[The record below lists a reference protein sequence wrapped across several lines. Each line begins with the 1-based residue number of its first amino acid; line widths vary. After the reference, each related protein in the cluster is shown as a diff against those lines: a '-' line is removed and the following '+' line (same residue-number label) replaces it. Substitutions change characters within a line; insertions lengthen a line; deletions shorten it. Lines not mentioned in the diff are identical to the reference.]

1 MVNFLKFSFNEKLL
15 KSVVTPLSSAHAY
28 KTERRGRVLRRGTL
42 QKLHKAK
49 KHVTGYPQ

>member
-28 KTERRGRVLRRGTL
+28 KTER
-42 QKLHKAK
+42 LHKAK